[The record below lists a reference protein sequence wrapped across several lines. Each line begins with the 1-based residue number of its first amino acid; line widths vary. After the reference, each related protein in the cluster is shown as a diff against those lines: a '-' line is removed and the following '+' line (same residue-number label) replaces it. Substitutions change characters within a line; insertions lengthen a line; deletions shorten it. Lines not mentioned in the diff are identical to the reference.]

1 MCGYWNSLTSGYP
14 SGPVK
19 ITKTILESVAAWC
32 YLRGNQ
38 ALLCFMNVSELIPM
52 SWGKKPVL
60 HSAFRKVLHL
70 QMKVACLPYSCLL
83 NLCSRELV
91 WDIILYLVIWK
102 TNKPKK
108 NPSFLPGN
116 PLCAIKLNSSFHFN
130 FNCKLIS
137 VWKMYICKRPHSFLA
152 FLELNLCSS
161 ELAI

>member
-108 NPSFLPGN
+108 TLLYSQETLYVLSNWIAVFISTSIVSWFLFGRCTFVKDP
-116 PLCAIKLNSSFHFN
+116 I
-130 FNCKLIS
+130 
-137 VWKMYICKRPHSFLA
+137 HS
-152 FLELNLCSS
+152 
-161 ELAI
+161 